1 MKHLSG
7 TLRGDQLMPHIQ
19 INKHEFDELVG
30 AKVTD
35 ETLNEEASFLGV
47 HWNHV
52 DKEKWD
58 IEVYPNRPD
67 LLCVEGLARAYRGY
81 FDQETGLEEFEVN
94 EGSIKL
100 KKSDSVEKVRP
111 HIACAVVRD
120 LELNE
125 RMINGLIQLQEKLHI
140 SYGRQRDK
148 LAIGLHDMSE
158 ISSPFTYKAV
168 EPEKVSFTP
177 LEYDKDINLE
187 EILNNHDK
195 GQEYAWILDDEEK
208 YPVIVDSN
216 DKVLSFPPIINN
228 QLTEVENDTEDIFID
243 VTGKDRQT
251 VRKALNIIVAAL
263 SERDGEVEKV
273 EVDGEELPD
282 MSPEE
287 FELDIDYVKQVSGL
301 ELSLKEVRE
310 RLEKMRYGVKM
321 NDGFKVQVPAYRTD
335 VMHQYD
341 LIEDIVIAHGYNSI
355 EPELPEVD
363 QDGGLTEIT
372 RFADELRDVM
382 LRAGVIE
389 TNTYALTKEEDL
401 FDKMEIEKSSYQI
414 ELENPMTQEYSTVRS
429 WLTPSMFQV
438 LQENKH
444 NTYPQEF
451 FEVEDIAKKSD
462 NHTGAEN
469 RKKMAYIAAGEVDYN
484 DARRK
489 LQAVERDLDLDLQ
502 LKKASRKF
510 HKSSRSAEIFVNE
523 EKIGFIGEY
532 SKEVAE
538 NWEIDQRITGF
549 ELDIEKLKEQ
559 I

>member
-1 MKHLSG
+1 
-7 TLRGDQLMPHIQ
+7 MPHIQ

-47 HWNHV
+47 HWNHIN
-52 DKEKWD
+52 KEKWD

-81 FDQETGLEEFEVN
+81 FDQEKGLEKFDVE

-100 KKSDSVEKVRP
+100 EKSESVEKVRP
-111 HIACAVVRD
+111 HIACAVVRG
-120 LELNE
+120 LKLNE
-125 RMINGLIQLQEKLHI
+125 RMINGLIQLQEKLHV

-158 ISSPFTYKAV
+158 ISAPFTYKAV

-187 EILNNHDK
+187 EILNNHEK
-195 GQEYAWILDDEEK
+195 GQEYAWILDDEDR

-216 DKVLSFPPIINN
+216 DNVLSFPPIINN

-243 VTGKDRQT
+243 VTGKDEQT
-251 VRKALNIIVAAL
+251 VKKALNIIVSAL
-263 SERDGEVEKV
+263 SERDGEIEEV
-273 EVDGEELPD
+273 EVDGEEMPD
-282 MSPEE
+282 MTPEE
-287 FELDIDYVKQVSGL
+287 FELDVDYVNQVSGL
-301 ELSLKEVRE
+301 DLSPKEVRE
-310 RLEKMRYGVKM
+310 RLEEMRYGVKM
-321 NDGFKVQVPAYRTD
+321 KDGFKVQVPAYRTD

-341 LIEDIVIAHGYNSI
+341 LIEDIVIAHGYNNI
-355 EPELPEVD
+355 GPELPEVD

-372 RFADELRDVM
+372 RFTDELRDVM
-382 LRAGVIE
+382 LRAGVLE
-389 TNTYALTKEEDL
+389 ANTYVLTKEEDL
-401 FDKMEIEKSSYQI
+401 FDKMEIERSNYQI
-414 ELENPMTQEYSTVRS
+414 HLENPMTEEYSTVRS
-429 WLTPSMFQV
+429 WLTPSLFQV

-444 NTYPQEF
+444 NSYPQEF
-451 FEVEDIAKKSD
+451 FEVEDIAQKAGTY
-462 NHTGAEN
+462 TGAEN
-469 RKKMAYIAAGEVDYN
+469 KKKMAYITAGEIDYN

-489 LQAVERDLDLDLQ
+489 LQAIERDLDIDLQ
-502 LKKASRKF
+502 LEKASKKF
-510 HKSSRSAEIFVNE
+510 HKNSRSAEIFFKD

-532 SKEVAE
+532 SEQVAE
-538 NWEIDQRITGF
+538 NWDIDQKIAGF
-549 ELDIEKLKEQ
+549 ELDVEKLKEE